1 MPNTIKNVYLK
12 KKIDGAIVT
21 IYPHTDAGVTSYVK
35 GDTTTTVAAELQ
47 SLASGLSSVSSE
59 SEIKSWIETAKNEIL
74 GITEGDTIDQAY
86 DTLKEVADYLAGDNG
101 AAAAL
106 ARIVGEVEGDTTGL
120 LARMT
125 AAEDNIS
132 DITTAIG
139 DDGTAG
145 TIKGRITAAEGNIS
159 NNASNISDITTAI
172 GDDNTTGTI
181 KGRITALETTVDTA
195 TTGLSDRM
203 TAAEDSISDL
213 ETTVGG
219 FKSGLVKDVADIQ
232 TDIGDDSTAASVKGR
247 IAALEAHTQV
257 TMTSTDPT
265 ALTADDN
272 TLYIVYEEESVPV
285 VDPTGTV

>member
-35 GDTTTTVAAELQ
+35 GDTTTTVAAELER
-47 SLASGLSSVSSE
+47 LASGLSSVSSE
-59 SEIKSWIETAKNEIL
+59 SDIKGWIETAKNEIL
-74 GITEGDTIDQAY
+74 GITDGDTIDQAY
-86 DTLKEVADYLAGDNG
+86 DTLKEVADYLAGTDG

-106 ARIVGEVEGDTTGL
+106 ARIVGEVEDDTTGL
-120 LARMT
+120 L
-125 AAEDNIS
+125 
-132 DITTAIG
+132 
-139 DDGTAG
+139 
-145 TIKGRITAAEGNIS
+145 
-159 NNASNISDITTAI
+159 
-172 GDDNTTGTI
+172 
-181 KGRITALETTVDTA
+181 
-195 TTGLSDRM
+195 DRM

-247 IAALEAHTQV
+247 IAALEAYTQV